1 MLDGAPPATPSE
13 ALRSLLRPFVTGPER
28 IQMDTDLVQ
37 LLRPRARRNATS
49 STDLVTCSLCLR
61 VLRESEWVD
70 AERVIRKIH
79 SYDLEELPHLLPGLC
94 DDCADRILTRRATHA
109 EAVAA

>member
-1 MLDGAPPATPSE
+1 
-13 ALRSLLRPFVTGPER
+13 
-28 IQMDTDLVQ
+28 MDTDLVQ
-37 LLRPRARRNATS
+37 LLRPRAWRNATS

-70 AERVIRKIH
+70 AERVIREIH